1 MTAPHTPP
9 PKTFTTV
16 HGHRLAHVEMG
27 SGDPIVLLHGNPTSS
42 YLWREVMPP
51 LARLGRVI
59 APDLIGHGDSDKLP
73 ASAGPGRYSFEGTYD
88 LLAAQLAAL
97 GADRRVTLVLHDWGS
112 ALGFHWA
119 RLHPER
125 VRGIA
130 YMEAIVMPLASWDDW
145 PEKARGIFQGFRS
158 SKGEDLILKRNMFI
172 EGVLPSSILRKLSD
186 EEMAAYRAPFNN
198 EADRQPMLNWPRQI
212 PIAGEPQNVVAL
224 VQLYADWL
232 KTSPIPKL
240 FINAEPGSILVG
252 AQRDFCRSWPNQS
265 EVSVPGLHFI
275 QEDSGAL
282 IGQELASWISTL
294 DRNSI
299 SANPHDSLKRL
310 DVPAY
315 VIVNLHIHDAITY
328 RRYEKGF
335 FPFLKKYG
343 GEFVTYD
350 DETVTLEGI
359 SPRSGRMIIFKFP
372 TEAQA
377 HSWYADVDYQVL
389 SEYRRAGTRAEFVTI
404 VRGMPPR

>member
-1 MTAPHTPP
+1 MTAQHTPP
-9 PKTFTTV
+9 HKTFTTV

-73 ASAGPGRYSFEGTYD
+73 ENAGPGRYSFEGTYD

-130 YMEAIVMPLASWDDW
+130 YMEAIVMPLPSWNDW

-212 PIAGEPQNVVAL
+212 PIAGEPQNVV
-224 VQLYADWL
+224 
-232 KTSPIPKL
+232 
-240 FINAEPGSILVG
+240 
-252 AQRDFCRSWPNQS
+252 
-265 EVSVPGLHFI
+265 
-275 QEDSGAL
+275 
-282 IGQELASWISTL
+282 
-294 DRNSI
+294 
-299 SANPHDSLKRL
+299 
-310 DVPAY
+310 
-315 VIVNLHIHDAITY
+315 
-328 RRYEKGF
+328 
-335 FPFLKKYG
+335 
-343 GEFVTYD
+343 
-350 DETVTLEGI
+350 
-359 SPRSGRMIIFKFP
+359 
-372 TEAQA
+372 
-377 HSWYADVDYQVL
+377 
-389 SEYRRAGTRAEFVTI
+389 
-404 VRGMPPR
+404 